1 MFSVGEL
8 ESDILYGIIVATIFV
23 GYVAYKLI
31 RNKFFKITLIF
42 MLFAVF
48 MYSGYGI
55 AYTNVQNSYLTK
67 YVIYIIALAIPF
79 ILLGQKEMNGQT
91 CFSNVDRFLISH
103 PRFLGNVTFLYFTM
117 MFIPL
122 VYPEFRL
129 FDIFKYGGGV
139 TESLY
144 DDRNMYKA
152 NFLITVVDMVKMFLT
167 PFFYAYLVVKKQ
179 KCPKSYYSTIIM
191 FINILMAF
199 LRYRYF
205 GRYQILVYGVE
216 LYVLTFG
223 LSGFKLSIAKKH
235 ILIILGTLVAS
246 IPVLYA
252 FTITRIG
259 GTASNLS
266 FMESLGLLIASE
278 ASYPTW
284 YDHILNSGLIH
295 GQTAGL
301 FLLWLLCLPIPSF
314 IWPSKPRI
322 SADEF
327 TYSITG
333 KRYTDAGY
341 SSLLPSAM
349 GEGFMFFGDDFF
361 WLHAFVVGLITA
373 LFLNFLLKNKT
384 MIYYVAVIIIT
395 SLIFG
400 RGAAASFIPPL
411 VNGVMPIIILNF
423 FLNRKGL

>member
-8 ESDILYGIIVATIFV
+8 ESVVLYGIIAATIFV

-31 RNKFFKITLIF
+31 RNQFFKITLIF

-79 ILLGQKEMNGQT
+79 ILFGRKEMNGQT

-103 PRFLGNVTFLYFTM
+103 PRFLRKVTILYFTM

-122 VYPEFRL
+122 VYPDFRL
-129 FDIFKYGGGV
+129 FDIFKYGGGI
-139 TESLY
+139 TDNLY
-144 DDRNMYKA
+144 DDRNMYKS
-152 NFLITVVDMVKMFLT
+152 NYFITIVDMAQMFLS

-179 KCPKSYYSTIIM
+179 NSPKSYYPTMIM
-191 FINILMAF
+191 FMSILMAF
-199 LRYRYF
+199 LRYRYL
-205 GRYQILVYGVE
+205 GRYQMVVYSVE

-235 ILIILGTLVAS
+235 ILIILGTLIAS

-259 GTASNLS
+259 GTVSNLS
-266 FMESLGLLIASE
+266 FMASLDLLIASE
-278 ASYPTW
+278 AFYPVW
-284 YDHILNSGLIH
+284 YDHILNSGFIH
-295 GQTAGL
+295 GQTADI
-301 FLLWLLCLPIPSF
+301 FLLWILCLPIPSF
-314 IWPSKPRI
+314 LWPTKPKI

-341 SSLLPSAM
+341 SSFLPSAM
-349 GEGFMFFGDDFF
+349 GEGLMFFGEDFY
-361 WLHAFVVGLITA
+361 WVHALVVGLITA
-373 LFLNFLLKNKT
+373 LILRFLIKNKT
-384 MIYYVAVIIIT
+384 MIYYVVVIIIT

-400 RGAAASFIPPL
+400 RGAAGSFIPPL
-411 VNGVMPIIILNF
+411 VNGVMPIILMRYF
-423 FLNRKGL
+423 FRHKI

>member
-8 ESDILYGIIVATIFV
+8 ESVVLYGIIAVTIFV
-23 GYVAYKLI
+23 GYVSYKLI
-31 RNKFFKITLIF
+31 RNQIFKVTLIF

-55 AYTNVQNSYLTK
+55 AYTNVQNSYLNK

-79 ILLGQKEMNGQT
+79 ILLGRNEMNEHT
-91 CFSNVDRFLISH
+91 CLSKVDWSLISH
-103 PRFLGNVTFLYFTM
+103 PRFLRNVTILYFTM

-139 TESLY
+139 TENLY

-167 PFFYAYLVVKKQ
+167 PFFYAYLVIKKQ
-179 KCPKSYYSTIIM
+179 KFPKSYYSTILM
-191 FINILMAF
+191 FISILMAF

-205 GRYQILVYGVE
+205 GRYQMVVYGVE

-235 ILIILGTLVAS
+235 ILIIAGTLVAL
-246 IPVLYA
+246 IPILYA
-252 FTITRIG
+252 FSITRIG
-259 GTASNLS
+259 GNVGNLS
-266 FMESLGLLIASE
+266 FMKSLDLLIASE
-278 ASYPTW
+278 AYYPVW
-284 YDHILNSGLIH
+284 YDHILNSGFIH
-295 GQTAGL
+295 GQTADL
-301 FLLWLLCLPIPSF
+301 FILWILCLPIPSF
-314 IWPSKPRI
+314 IWSTKPKI

-333 KRYTDAGY
+333 KRYTDTGY
-341 SSLLPSAM
+341 SSFLPSAM
-349 GEGFMFFGDDFF
+349 GEGLMFFGEDFY
-361 WLHAFVVGLITA
+361 WIHALAVGLITA
-373 LFLNFLLKNKT
+373 LILRFLIKHKT

-400 RGAAASFIPPL
+400 RGAAGSFIPPL
-411 VNGVMPIIILNF
+411 VNGVMPIFVMSF
-423 FLNRKGL
+423 FLRHRN

>member
-8 ESDILYGIIVATIFV
+8 ETAVLYGIIAATIFV

-31 RNKFFKITLIF
+31 RNQIFKITLIF

-55 AYTNVQNSYLTK
+55 AYTNVENSYLMK

-79 ILLGQKEMNGQT
+79 ILFGRKSINGQNNL
-91 CFSNVDRFLISH
+91 SNVDSFLIGH
-103 PRFLGNVTFLYFTM
+103 PRFLKNVTLLYFTM

-129 FDIFKYGGGV
+129 FDIFIYGGGV
-139 TESLY
+139 TENFY

-152 NFLITVVDMVKMFLT
+152 NFLITIVDMVKMFLT

-179 KCPKSYYSTIIM
+179 KSPKSYHPTIIM
-191 FINILMAF
+191 FLSILMAF

-205 GRYQILVYGVE
+205 SRYQMVVYGVE

-235 ILIILGTLVAS
+235 VLIISGTLVAL

-252 FTITRIG
+252 FTMTRIG
-259 GTASNLS
+259 RSVDEMS
-266 FMESLGLLIASE
+266 FIQSLDLLIASE
-278 ASYPTW
+278 AYYPVW
-284 YDHILNSGLIH
+284 YNHILNSGLIH

-314 IWPSKPRI
+314 IWPSKPKI

-341 SSLLPSAM
+341 SSFLPSAM
-349 GEGFMFFGDDFF
+349 GEGLMFFGEDLY
-361 WLHAFVVGLITA
+361 WVHALVVGLITA
-373 LFLNFLLKNKT
+373 LILKFLIKNKT

-400 RGAAASFIPPL
+400 RGAAGSFIPPL
-411 VNGVMPIIILNF
+411 VNGVMPIF
-423 FLNRKGL
+423 VMSFLLRHRK